1 MTNATLGLLLYAA
14 SSAPVR
20 IFASALIALTGA
32 DWTAL
37 VTTVLGSSALA
48 TISGL
53 VVGLRRNRAEA
64 LAQRIAGSAQMKTVA
79 AEEAES
85 ATRVLGGVVDRLDDR
100 LTKCETRWTTHERV
114 CPLLRKGRHD

>member
-14 SSAPVR
+14 SSAPVC

-85 ATRVLGGVVDRLDDR
+85 AARRGSNPCAR
-100 LTKCETRWTTHERV
+100 
-114 CPLLRKGRHD
+114 